1 MTPKHEPLADTELSG
16 LRDFQQDT
24 ATYVFAR
31 MFGDGE
37 DATSRFLVADEVGLG
52 KTLVARGVIAQVIDH
67 LKATGDKRI
76 DIVYLA
82 SNGAIAAQNVR
93 KLAPRGVPTINR
105 ADRLSMLPFL
115 VGDMARRDVNVIA
128 LTPGTSVEF
137 GSSGGMFPERA
148 AAFAALGTI
157 WSGHRLRGAGI
168 ARIFAG
174 SIKGQ
179 GALSAEDRLRQKAK
193 SFGPLPKKCQV
204 LLTRAIRDI
213 DKARKAEGEPT
224 LDEDLHAIA
233 PQYASGRVT
242 TDGRRRRTRLIREIR
257 EAMAWTGVQLLQPDL
272 VILDEF
278 QRFRSLL
285 DESGEETI
293 GEIARALF
301 NYDHTDF
308 RRKTRVLLLSAT
320 PYVMHTTTA
329 EVASGS
335 GSHYDDFLAT
345 YRFLAGGLPDAN
357 AAQEEAALRARL
369 ARVRSSILDVE
380 VDGVEPV
387 RTAVDEVSAQLTRVM
402 VRTERLASTAD
413 HNGMLTTVHD
423 PVGVP
428 SSSSLKQFVGAAKV
442 ASHMRGRGDVS
453 SADVME
459 YWKSAPYPLSY
470 LGGHDY
476 MLGKAM
482 RSRSEGIAF
491 DRELMDLIRTSSAVL
506 PWKDVLAYRHVDPAN
521 ARLTQLWDDFF
532 NAGSHRLLWLP
543 PSCPY
548 YAFAGRFDT
557 SEARRLTK
565 RLVFS
570 AWALV
575 PTAISTMTSFEVER
589 LLHGEAKKAGAVTSN
604 YQAMNN
610 RRHVRHLRFAAG
622 TQSMSTLVFVVP
634 SPALAA
640 LGDPLVVSAAIRAAG
655 DEPTWERIVDDV
667 TARITEVLKPLIP
680 SERGS
685 GEGSAAWYTL
695 APMLLDR
702 RASEATGY
710 DPAEVQGHGVDREE
724 PDAPSDRYLETLRAW
739 LDLIVDGADLAA
751 ADLPPVPEDLE
762 QVLALSA
769 LAGPP
774 NCLLRALGRHFPEAA
789 TSDLVWWAVEAST
802 GMMSLFNSWEATRI
816 IDAYDSPGGFWL
828 KALTYC
834 AEGHLQAVLDEYMAA
849 LVEWRGFNREADRDK
864 ALRETVQDLVTV
876 LTMRTSVYNVLA
888 PDQQAVAT
896 ESMRGR
902 FAIRFGKGV
911 SEEQSEQ
918 RADAVS
924 LAFNSPFWPFVL
936 TTTSIGQEGL
946 DFHLYCHAVSHW
958 NLPSNP
964 VDLEQRE
971 GRVHRYKGHAVRKN
985 VAAVVGPPSGER
997 EPWAELFEKADALTA
1012 SSRDTQIVPYWV
1024 FPPDEYDDP
1033 TMARIERHLP
1043 ITPYSREASRFEP
1056 LMASLA
1062 YYRLAFGQ
1070 PRQEE
1075 LVRHVLGRI
1084 EDTAVRRALADI
1096 RVDLTPPNT
1105 RGVLR

>member
-1 MTPKHEPLADTELSG
+1 MKEHVPLAESELNG

-24 ATYVFAR
+24 AKYVFAR
-31 MFGDGE
+31 MFGDGD

-115 VGDMARRDVNVIA
+115 IGEMARRDVNVIA
-128 LTPGTSVEF
+128 LTPGTSVDL
-137 GSSGGMFPERA
+137 GSSGGMFRERA
-148 AAFAALGTI
+148 AAYAALRAI
-157 WSGHRLRGAGI
+157 WSGHRLRGSGI

-174 SIKGQ
+174 AIKDRNGWTR
-179 GALSAEDRLRQKAK
+179 EERLRNVADEL
-193 SFGPLPKKCQV
+193 GTLPTRCHSILK
-204 LLTRAIRDI
+204 RAIRDI
-213 DKARKAEGEPT
+213 DRAREAEG
-224 LDEDLHAIA
+224 LLGIDDELHALA
-233 PQYASGRVT
+233 PQYASGRVSK
-242 TDGRRRRTRLIREIR
+242 DGSQRRIRLIREIR

-285 DESGEETI
+285 DESSEESI

-301 NYDHTDF
+301 NYDHKDF
-308 RRKTRVLLLSAT
+308 NRTARVLLLSAT

-335 GSHYDDFLAT
+335 GSHYEDFLAT
-345 YRFLAGGLPDAN
+345 YRFLAGGLPGTDAV
-357 AAQEEAALRARL
+357 QEEWMLRTRL
-369 ARVRSSILDVE
+369 ARVRSAILDAE
-380 VDGVEPV
+380 TDGIEPV
-387 RTAVDEVSAQLTRVM
+387 REAVDEVSAQLTRVM
-402 VRTERLASTAD
+402 VRTERLASTSD
-413 HNGMLTTVHD
+413 HNGMLVTVPD
-423 PVGVP
+423 PVGPP
-428 SSSSLKQFVGAAKV
+428 SSQALGQFVGAARV
-442 ASHMRGRGDVS
+442 AQHMRGRGDVS

-459 YWKSAPYPLSY
+459 YWKSAPYTLSY
-470 LGGHDY
+470 LGGHNY

-482 RSRSEGIAF
+482 RAEAEGKHP
-491 DRELMDLIRTSSAVL
+491 DPELMRLIRTSSAVL
-506 PWKDVLAYRHVDPAN
+506 PWKDVLAYRKVDPAN
-521 ARLTQLWDDFF
+521 GRLTRLWDDFF
-532 NAGSHRLLWLP
+532 GAGAHRLLWLP

-548 YAFAGRFDT
+548 YSYAGRFDT
-557 SEARRLTK
+557 PEARQLTK

-575 PTAISTMTSFEVER
+575 PTVVSTMTTFEAER
-589 LLHGEAKKAGAVTSN
+589 RLHGEAKKADATVSR
-604 YQAMNN
+604 YQMPNN
-610 RRHVRHLRFAAG
+610 RRHTRHVRFAAD
-622 TQSMSTLVFVVP
+622 TQSMSTLVFVAP

-640 LGDPLVVSAAIRAAG
+640 LGDPLAVSARLADG
-655 DEPTWERIVDDV
+655 GHDVTWDRMVADVRERIVEALAPHLPP
-667 TARITEVLKPLIP
+667 T
-680 SERGS
+680 RGT

-695 APMLLDR
+695 APMMLDR
-702 RASEATGY
+702 LASDATGY
-710 DPAEVQGHGVDREE
+710 DPSEIQGDGVDLEE
-724 PDAPSDRYLETLRAW
+724 PDSPSARYLDTVREW
-739 LDLIVDGADLAA
+739 LDVAMADEGTTASE
-751 ADLPPVPEDLE
+751 LPLVPEDLE
-762 QVLALSA
+762 DVLVLTA

-774 NCLLRALGRHFPEAA
+774 NCLLRALGRHFPDAA
-789 TSDLVWWAVEAST
+789 TSDLVWSAVEAST

-816 IDAYDSPGGFWL
+816 IDAYEVEGDFWL
-828 KALTYC
+828 KAIHYC
-834 AEGHLQAVLDEYMAA
+834 AEGHLQAVLDEYVAA
-849 LVEWRGFNREADRDK
+849 LVEWRGFNREADRAK
-864 ALRETVQDLVTV
+864 ALNETVQDLVSV
-876 LTMRTSVYNVLA
+876 LSMRTSVYGVLA
-888 PDQQAVAT
+888 PDGQSVTT
-896 ESMRGR
+896 ETMRGR
-902 FAIRFGKGV
+902 FAIRFGNGV

-918 RADAVS
+918 RAEAVS

-985 VAAVVGPPSGER
+985 VAAVVGRPTGKG
-997 EPWAELFEKADALTA
+997 EPWAELFARADEMTA
-1012 SSRDTQIVPYWV
+1012 QDRDTQIVPYWV
-1024 FPPDEYDDP
+1024 FPSDELDDP
-1033 TMARIERHLP
+1033 SMARIERHLP
-1043 ITPYSREASRFEP
+1043 VTPYSREASRLDP

-1084 EDTAVRRALADI
+1084 EDDEIRTGLAEI
-1096 RVDLTPPNT
+1096 RVDLTPPAL
-1105 RGVLR
+1105 G